1 MSPNVQRR
9 FTMTG
14 ALGAAY
20 RDSAMQQH
28 QQPSSLGS
36 ISNARSM
43 ANLQQPLQ
51 QEYDISQHYHPQQQ
65 QEMRGGGGGII
76 ASSTSIGDLNTSE
89 EDASGMG
96 TASRKPILKKDSKYG
111 SRRELPALGVSGVVS
126 KGSSRPSIFEFWENM
141 LTSTSTVNGGVG
153 GGGGAGMNQLQQT
166 DSMTAADVDGTIG
179 SNGNDVTA
187 AAAASGEHS
196 RSSAAAATSMRRI
209 LPALPNQQS
218 SLTVYT
224 STTGGG
230 GGGVGSELVMQSLDL
245 GSAPPLGSRGEVEG
259 SSNQP
264 SPTCLA
270 GENVL
275 HLDNAN
281 NSIASYWNH
290 NNNNNET
297 PSIVKT
303 VNHQHE
309 MLVDELN
316 RAKKQLAQLQKMVS
330 TSSFTTTTIILLF
343 S

>member
-1 MSPNVQRR
+1 
-9 FTMTG
+9 
-14 ALGAAY
+14 
-20 RDSAMQQH
+20 
-28 QQPSSLGS
+28 
-36 ISNARSM
+36 
-43 ANLQQPLQ
+43 
-51 QEYDISQHYHPQQQ
+51 
-65 QEMRGGGGGII
+65 
-76 ASSTSIGDLNTSE
+76 
-89 EDASGMG
+89 
-96 TASRKPILKKDSKYG
+96 
-111 SRRELPALGVSGVVS
+111 
-126 KGSSRPSIFEFWENM
+126 M
-141 LTSTSTVNGGVG
+141 LTSTSMMNGGGG
-153 GGGGAGMNQLQQT
+153 GGGGAAGMSQLQQS

-179 SNGNDVTA
+179 SNGNDVA
-187 AAAASGEHS
+187 AVAAASGEHG
-196 RSSAAAATSMRRI
+196 RSSAAATSMRRI

-224 STTGGG
+224 STSGGG

-281 NSIASYWNH
+281 NSIASYWN
-290 NNNNNET
+290 NNNNNNNDT

-330 TSSFTTTTIILLF
+330 TSSTFTTILLF